1 MIVRISGEDQYRLPG
16 EDTTRLNELENA
28 VVSAVEGAHEDG
40 FGEAFAALLD
50 YVRERG
56 EPVPDDELE
65 GSDLILPPADLTF
78 EEAGREFTGEGLIP
92 D

>member
-1 MIVRISGEDQYRLPG
+1 MIVRISGERQYELAD
-16 EDTTRLNELENA
+16 EEQARLNELENA
-28 VVSAVEGAHEDG
+28 VVSAVEGRREDG
-40 FGEAFAALLD
+40 FAESFEKLLG

-56 EPVPDDELE
+56 TPVPDEELE

-78 EEAGREFTGEGLIP
+78 TEAGREFTGEGLIP

>member
-1 MIVRISGEDQYRLPG
+1 MIVRISGEDQYLLADGDAEP
-16 EDTTRLNELENA
+16 LNELERA
-28 VVSAVEGAHEDG
+28 AISMVESGNEAG
-40 FGEAFAALLD
+40 FTESFAELLD

-56 EPVPDDELE
+56 TVVGDDEIE
-65 GSDLILPPADLTF
+65 TSDVILPPADLTL